1 MKLQI
6 LEECEHCQSV
16 TQNHTHT
23 HTHTHT
29 CSCRRPTGSRLW
41 CLWRPPSS
49 CGSSSPGCRLCRWAA
64 RWGWGVAS
72 WCWNRPDLWPARA
85 FLSDEASRHPH
96 LRGEVKELI
105 TPAGGQ
111 AGSGPA
117 EGNLLSRPHYVY
129 VFRHFSFVFFFSM
142 VKYWKV
148 FPLRACKNVFRWNN
162 QRGNI
167 THSWGYMRPVTRSKH
182 CFVLKGHRRYR
193 LGGDWS
199 LCLWIRTVWMPEE
212 CAVSFRVGLG
222 GKKST
227 LRCFAVLSLKIMSA
241 VESQWSEI

>member
-1 MKLQI
+1 MAGSLNTGSILFVLPHNSLQKWV
-6 LEECEHCQSV
+6 LGQEEKKHHNQISELWNYKSWKNVSTVSPSHR
-16 TQNHTHT
+16 TTHTHT

-111 AGSGPA
+111 AGVG
-117 EGNLLSRPHYVY
+117 
-129 VFRHFSFVFFFSM
+129 
-142 VKYWKV
+142 
-148 FPLRACKNVFRWNN
+148 
-162 QRGNI
+162 
-167 THSWGYMRPVTRSKH
+167 TR
-182 CFVLKGHRRYR
+182 RRK
-193 LGGDWS
+193 LTLPTT
-199 LCLWIRTVWMPEE
+199 LCLCFQTFLFCFFLFYGEILE
-212 CAVSFRVGLG
+212 SFPSSGL
-222 GKKST
+222 
-227 LRCFAVLSLKIMSA
+227 
-241 VESQWSEI
+241 